1 MLWHE
6 WLVYKR
12 PIGLR
17 QIFNLTWSFI
27 FCWSL
32 KGTKAVF
39 YSLKLNWFY
48 LNWSLLCPPTAADP
62 CLVGGLV
69 WSITTD
75 CPQSPRLLPLQS
87 LFDFSMKHFY
97 ESYPLGLYLPP
108 SLSLSSVYVCGCARR
123 RRTSSPPQR
132 NVGRSAAPRPGREA
146 SRGAINHSLP
156 SLLPVSL
163 HPPCF
168 CNRQRNP
175 SLN

>member
-39 YSLKLNWFY
+39 YTLKLNWFY

-69 WSITTD
+69 WPITTD

-132 NVGRSAAPRPGREA
+132 NVGRVRGSPARKRGKPRRYKSQPPFAAP
-146 SRGAINHSLP
+146 SLP
-156 SLLPVSL
+156 
-163 HPPCF
+163 PPSVF
-168 CNRQRNP
+168 LQQTEE
-175 SLN
+175 SFA